1 MKFYQKIEQII
12 KSQSFHFKL
21 ESISDNFFNLKQE
34 LIIRNYLVET
44 LNSLNVTYKA
54 FAEFPRENSKRCDF
68 SIIAP
73 KNLNKKPFL
82 IELKFSYPKN
92 ANYFKNYTSTLKRDF
107 STSRFSS
114 LGLNTSMFVLI
125 VPVWNKNDMRQLNNK
140 LNITHN
146 LNMYMADQDVWKENA
161 LLMFDNQVK
170 EGHIYSTINHTV
182 NKPIKVEYHF
192 SY

>member
-1 MKFYQKIEQII
+1 
-12 KSQSFHFKL
+12 
-21 ESISDNFFNLKQE
+21 
-34 LIIRNYLVET
+34 
-44 LNSLNVTYKA
+44 
-54 FAEFPRENSKRCDF
+54 
-68 SIIAP
+68 
-73 KNLNKKPFL
+73 
-82 IELKFSYPKN
+82 
-92 ANYFKNYTSTLKRDF
+92 
-107 STSRFSS
+107 
-114 LGLNTSMFVLI
+114 MFVLI